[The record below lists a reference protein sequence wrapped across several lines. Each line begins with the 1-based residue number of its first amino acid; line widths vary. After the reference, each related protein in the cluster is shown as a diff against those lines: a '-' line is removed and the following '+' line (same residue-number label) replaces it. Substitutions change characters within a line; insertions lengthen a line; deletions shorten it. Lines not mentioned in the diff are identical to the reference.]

1 VDKIIKIV
9 FIIILFLILLNLY
22 LGKGKSPLE
31 NKFPLSIFQIKSGS
45 MKPEIEINEIV
56 VLWKCKNYKLND
68 VITYQSDSSYFIT
81 HRIIQT
87 TKDGYITKGDYNN
100 TKDEQKVTNDKIK
113 GKVIFHSKILGK
125 IYQYRYYLIIILVL
139 LLFI

>member
-1 VDKIIKIV
+1 MNKIIKIA

-45 MKPEIEINEIV
+45 MKSEIEVNEIV
-56 VLWKCKNYKLND
+56 VLWKCKNYKLHD
-68 VITYQSDSSYFIT
+68 VITYKSDGFYFIT
-81 HRIIQT
+81 HRIIQI
-87 TKDGYITKGDYNN
+87 TKGGYITKGDFNN
-100 TKDEQKVTNDKIK
+100 TQDEQTVTNDQIK

-125 IYQYRYYLIIILVL
+125 IYQYRYYLIAILIL
-139 LLFI
+139 LMFI